1 MTSAKLIEPKDAN
14 LPKYRKKFCVEIDL
28 EDLDDNTLNGCIITM
43 KNNKSFYM
51 DFVDD
56 ILNIIER
63 KE

>member
-28 EDLDDNTLNGCIITM
+28 NDNSDEAIKEGIKM
-43 KNNKSFYM
+43 YRDVSF
-51 DFVDD
+51 FSFIDD